1 MEIRDKGRPLLH
13 SIHQALQ
20 QIWDPQGVAFSDI
33 YCFNAV
39 QRQMSLQMLYI
50 LDTSLDKRF
59 SEQCAL
65 MFM

>member
-1 MEIRDKGRPLLH
+1 MEIMDKGRPSLH

-39 QRQMSLQMLYI
+39 QKQMSLRMLYI

-59 SEQCAL
+59 SEQYAL
-65 MFM
+65 LFM

>member
-39 QRQMSLQMLYI
+39 QKQMSLRMLYI
-50 LDTSLDKRF
+50 LDTSLDTRF
-59 SEQCAL
+59 SEPHAL

>member
-59 SEQCAL
+59 SEQYAL

>member
-39 QRQMSLQMLYI
+39 QKQMSLRMLYI
-50 LDTSLDKRF
+50 LDRSLDTRF
-59 SEQCAL
+59 SEQLAL
-65 MFM
+65 MFV

>member
-20 QIWDPQGVAFSDI
+20 QIWDPKGVAFSDI

-39 QRQMSLQMLYI
+39 QKQMTLRMLYI
-50 LDTSLDKRF
+50 LDTNLGKRPD
-59 SEQCAL
+59 EQCAL
-65 MFM
+65 L

>member
-20 QIWDPQGVAFSDI
+20 QIWDLKSVAFSDV

-39 QRQMSLQMLYI
+39 QKQMSLHMLYL
-50 LDTSLDKRF
+50 LDTGPEKR
-59 SEQCAL
+59 SNEQ
-65 MFM
+65 

>member
-39 QRQMSLQMLYI
+39 QKQMTLRMLYI
-50 LDTSLDKRF
+50 LDTNLGKRYN
-59 SEQCAL
+59 EQYAL
-65 MFM
+65 LFK